1 MPNKGVDTTRNIF
14 AEPAVAYTS
23 GSGSLSLVHRSRE
36 GVTKKDFNDFAKSI
50 QRSVLE
56 LAQIL
61 AVSYSTLTKK
71 SRYDKSTSEHI
82 LALRQL
88 FMYGMDVFGDI
99 QAFNTWLDE
108 PRSAYEGSSLY
119 SLLDTVFGI
128 EIVSS
133 ELRKLDYGL
142 PV

>member
-1 MPNKGVDTTRNIF
+1 MTNKTLEGIGHF
-14 AEPAVAYTS
+14 FSEPAVAYSS

-36 GVTKKDFNDFAKSI
+36 GVTKKDFIAFSKSI
-50 QRSVLE
+50 QRSVLD

-61 AVSYSTLTKK
+61 TVSYSTLTKK
-71 SRYDKSTSEHI
+71 SRYNKATSEHI
-82 LALRQL
+82 LALHQL
-88 FMYGMDVFGDI
+88 FAYGVDVFGDI
-99 QAFNTWLDE
+99 QRFNSWLDE
-108 PRSAYEGSSLY
+108 PRNAYEGSSLY

-133 ELRKLDYGL
+133 ELRKIDYGL

>member
-1 MPNKGVDTTRNIF
+1 MPNKTVDTTGNIF
-14 AEPAVAYTS
+14 AEPAVAYAS

-36 GVTKKDFNDFAKSI
+36 GVTKKDFMAFAKSI
-50 QRSVLE
+50 QRSILD

-61 AVSYSTLTKK
+61 TVSYSTLTKK
-71 SRYDKSTSEHI
+71 SRYDKATSERI

-88 FMYGMDVFGDI
+88 FAYGEEIFGDI
-99 QAFNTWLDE
+99 ERFNAWLDE
-108 PRSAYEGSSLY
+108 PRNAYEGSSLY

-133 ELRKLDYGL
+133 ELRKIDYGL